1 MRTSQ
6 YLLSTLKETPASA
19 EVISHQLMLRAGLVR
34 NVASGLYTWLPTGLR
49 VLKKVE
55 NIVREEMQRVG
66 ANEVL
71 MPMVQ
76 PADLWEE
83 SGRWDDYGPELLR
96 LNDRHNRSFV
106 LGPTHEEVITKLV
119 ANELSSYK
127 QLPLNVFQIQTKF
140 RDEIRP
146 RFGVMRGREFLMK
159 DAYSFHLTQDSL
171 EQTYQSMFEAYCRI
185 FERLGLNFRPVLA
198 DTGSIGG
205 EASHEFH
212 VLADSGEDDIAFSD
226 SSDFAA
232 NIEKAEALAP
242 TGDMAQPTQSITKVS
257 TPNIGTI
264 EALSSFLNVDATTT
278 VKTLLVVGSAKEG
291 SKENDAA
298 PIVALVLRGDH
309 QLNEIKAENLAQVAS
324 PLTFATDEQ
333 ILSAAG
339 CNAGSIGPVNLK
351 IETIVDR
358 SAAHLTDFV
367 CGANEND
374 MHFTGVNWASDC
386 EDFTVADL
394 RNVVEGDPSPCGQG
408 NIVIKRGI
416 EVGHI
421 FQLGTKYAE
430 AMKCAV
436 LNENG
441 KNQTLTMGCY
451 GIGVSRIVAAAIEQ
465 NHDKYGIKWPA
476 AIAPFQVAI
485 VPMNMAKSARV
496 KETADAL
503 YQQLLNEGVEV
514 LFDDRKERPGV
525 MFADHELIGTP
536 LLLIIGERNLDNQ
549 EIEVKNRITG
559 EKSLMPISDVMAL
572 FK

>member
-34 NVASGLYTWLPTGLR
+34 NLASGLYTWLPTGLR

-66 ANEVL
+66 ANEIL

-96 LNDRHNRSFV
+96 LSDRHKRPFV

-127 QLPLNVFQIQTKF
+127 QLPLSLFQIQTKF

-146 RFGVMRGREFLMK
+146 RFGIMRSREFLMK
-159 DAYSFHLTQDSL
+159 DAYSFHLEQDCL
-171 EQTYQSMFEAYCRI
+171 EKTYQNIFDAYCRI
-185 FERLGLNFRPVLA
+185 FERLGLDYRAVLA

-205 EASHEFH
+205 DASHEFH

-226 SSDFAA
+226 TSNFAA

-242 TGDMAQPTQSITKVS
+242 VEKRAEATQTLTKIS
-257 TPNIGTI
+257 TPNAKTI
-264 EALSSFLNVDATTT
+264 NDVTNFLNVDIKST
-278 VKTLLVVGSAKEG
+278 VKTLLVCGIDNEQG
-291 SKENDAA
+291 DT

-309 QLNEIKAENLAQVAS
+309 QLNEVKAEHLAQVSA
-324 PLTFATDEQ
+324 PLTFASEEQ
-333 ILSAAG
+333 ILAVAN
-339 CNAGSIGPVNLK
+339 CNAGFIGPIGLDVEV
-351 IETIVDR
+351 IIDR
-358 SAAHLTDFV
+358 SAAQLSDFV
-367 CGANEND
+367 CGANEDD
-374 MHFTGVNWASDC
+374 MHLTGVNWQRDCSD
-386 EDFTVADL
+386 EKIADL

-430 AMKCAV
+430 AMKCGV
-436 LNENG
+436 LNEGG

-465 NHDKYGIKWPA
+465 NHDKYGIKWPE

-496 KETADAL
+496 KETADNI
-503 YQQLLNEGVEV
+503 YQQLLDAGIEV

-536 LLLIIGERNLDNQ
+536 LLLIVGERNLDNQ
-549 EIEVKNRITG
+549 QIEVKNRITG
-559 EKSLMPISDVMAL
+559 EKSLIAIDDMMSL

>member
-34 NVASGLYTWLPTGLR
+34 NLASGLYTWLPTGLR

-55 NIVREEMQRVG
+55 TIVREEMQRAGV
-66 ANEVL
+66 NEIL

-96 LNDRHNRSFV
+96 LKDRHKRPFV
-106 LGPTHEEVITKLV
+106 LGPTHEEVITKLI
-119 ANELSSYK
+119 ANELNSYK
-127 QLPLNVFQIQTKF
+127 QLPLSLFQIQTKF

-159 DAYSFHLTQDSL
+159 DAYSFHLEDSCL
-171 EQTYQSMFEAYCRI
+171 EKTYQVMFNAYCRI
-185 FERLGLNFRPVLA
+185 FDRLGLDYRPVLA

-205 EASHEFH
+205 DASHEFH

-226 SSDFAA
+226 VSDFAA
-232 NIEKAEALAP
+232 NVEKAEALAP
-242 TGDMAQPTQSITKVS
+242 TTARAEPSQALTEIS
-257 TPNIGTI
+257 TPNVKTI
-264 EALSSFLNVDATTT
+264 DEVAKFLNVDVKQT
-278 VKTLLVVGSAKEG
+278 VKTLLVCGI
-291 SKENDAA
+291 ENEQGET
-298 PIVALVLRGDH
+298 PLVALVLRGDH
-309 QLNEIKAENLAQVAS
+309 QLNEIKVEHLPQISS
-324 PLTFATDEQ
+324 PLTFASDEQ
-333 ILSAAG
+333 ILATVKCA
-339 CNAGSIGPVNLK
+339 AGSIGPVGLS
-351 IETIVDR
+351 IEVIVDR
-358 SAAHLTDFV
+358 TAAQLSDFV
-367 CGANEND
+367 CGANKND
-374 MHFTGVNWASDC
+374 VHLTGVNWERDC
-386 EDFTVADL
+386 STIEIADI

-408 NIVIKRGI
+408 KIVIKRGI

-421 FQLGTKYAE
+421 FQLGTKYAQ

-436 LNENG
+436 LNEEG

-465 NHDKYGIKWPA
+465 NHDQHGIKWPA

-496 KETADAL
+496 KETAEAL
-503 YQQLLNEGVEV
+503 YEKLNNAGIEV

-525 MFADHELIGTP
+525 MFADHELMGTP
-536 LLLIIGERNLDNQ
+536 LLLVIGERNLDENKV
-549 EIEVKNRITG
+549 EVKNRLTG
-559 EKSLMPISDVMAL
+559 EKSMIAIDDVMSL
-572 FK
+572 FN

>member
-34 NVASGLYTWLPTGLR
+34 NVASGLYTWLPTGLK
-49 VLKKVE
+49 VLRKVE
-55 NIVREEMQRVG
+55 NIVREEMERAG
-66 ANEVL
+66 ALEVL

-83 SGRWDDYGPELLR
+83 SGRWEDYGPELLR
-96 LNDRHNRSFV
+96 LNDRHNRAFV

-119 ANELSSYK
+119 SNEISSYK
-127 QLPLNVFQIQTKF
+127 QLPLNLFQIQTKF

-159 DAYSFHLTQDSL
+159 DAYSFHLGEECL
-171 EQTYQSMFEAYCRI
+171 KKTYQAMFDAYCRI
-185 FERLGLNFRPVLA
+185 FDRLGLDYRPVIA

-226 SSDFAA
+226 VSDFAA
-232 NIEKAEALAP
+232 NVEKAEALAP
-242 TGDMAQPTQSITKVS
+242 TGERPAATESLAKVS
-257 TPNIGTI
+257 TPNVRTI
-264 EALSSFLNVDATTT
+264 EDLAKFLSVDASHTI
-278 VKTLLVVGSAKEG
+278 KTLLILGAAT
-291 SKENDAA
+291 KENKA

-309 QLNEIKAENLAQVAS
+309 QLNEVKAENLAQIAS

-333 ILSAAG
+333 ILATAG
-339 CNAGSIGPVNLK
+339 CNAGSIGPVGLS
-351 IETIVDR
+351 IDVIVDR
-358 SAAHLTDFV
+358 SAAHLADFV
-367 CGANEND
+367 CGANTND
-374 MHFTGVNWASDC
+374 MHLTGVNWDRDAQNYS
-386 EDFTVADL
+386 VADL
-394 RNVVEGDPSPCGQG
+394 RNVVAGDPSPCGQG

-421 FQLGTKYAE
+421 FQLGEKYAQT
-430 AMKCAV
+430 MNCGV
-436 LNENG
+436 LTENG
-441 KNQTLTMGCY
+441 KNQILTMGCY

-476 AIAPFQVAI
+476 AIAPYQVAI

-496 KETADAL
+496 KETAEAL
-503 YQQLLNEGVEV
+503 YQQLQTAGIEV
-514 LFDDRKERPGV
+514 IFDDRKERPGV

-549 EIEVKNRITG
+549 EIEVKNRISG
-559 EKSLMPISDVMAL
+559 EKSMLAISDVMSL
-572 FK
+572 FT

>member
-34 NVASGLYTWLPTGLR
+34 NLASGLYTWLPTGLR

-55 NIVREEMQRVG
+55 TIVREEMQRAGV
-66 ANEVL
+66 NEIL

-96 LNDRHNRSFV
+96 LKDRHKRPFV
-106 LGPTHEEVITKLV
+106 LGPTHEEVITKLI

-127 QLPLNVFQIQTKF
+127 QLPLSLFQIQTKF

-159 DAYSFHLTQDSL
+159 DAYSFHLEDACL
-171 EQTYQSMFEAYCRI
+171 EKTYQVMFNAYCRI
-185 FERLGLNFRPVLA
+185 FDRLGLDYRPVLA

-205 EASHEFH
+205 DASHEFH

-226 SSDFAA
+226 VSDFAA
-232 NIEKAEALAP
+232 NVEKAEALAP
-242 TGDMAQPTQSITKVS
+242 TTARAEPSQVLTEIS
-257 TPNIGTI
+257 TPNVKTI
-264 EALSSFLNVDATTT
+264 DEVAKFLNVDIKQT
-278 VKTLLVVGSAKEG
+278 VKTLLVCGI
-291 SKENDAA
+291 ENEQGET
-298 PIVALVLRGDH
+298 PLVALVLRGDH
-309 QLNEIKAENLAQVAS
+309 QLNEIKVEHLPQISS
-324 PLTFATDEQ
+324 PLTFASDEQ
-333 ILSAAG
+333 ILATVKCA
-339 CNAGSIGPVNLK
+339 AGSIGPVGLS
-351 IETIVDR
+351 IEVIVDR
-358 SAAHLTDFV
+358 TAAQLSDFV
-367 CGANEND
+367 CGANKND
-374 MHFTGVNWASDC
+374 VHLTGVNWERDC
-386 EDFTVADL
+386 STIEIADI

-408 NIVIKRGI
+408 KIVIKRGI

-421 FQLGTKYAE
+421 FQLGTKYAQ

-436 LNENG
+436 LNEEG

-465 NHDKYGIKWPA
+465 NHDQHGIKWPA

-496 KETADAL
+496 KETAEAL
-503 YQQLLNEGVEV
+503 YEKLNNASIEV

-525 MFADHELIGTP
+525 MFADHELMGTP
-536 LLLIIGERNLDNQ
+536 LLLVIGERNLDENKV
-549 EIEVKNRITG
+549 EVKNRLTG
-559 EKSLMPISDVMAL
+559 EKSMIAIDDVMSL
-572 FK
+572 FN

>member
-34 NVASGLYTWLPTGLR
+34 NLASGLYTWLPTGLR

-55 NIVREEMQRVG
+55 NIVREEMQRAG
-66 ANEVL
+66 ANEIL

-96 LNDRHNRSFV
+96 LNDRHKRPFV

-127 QLPLNVFQIQTKF
+127 QLPLSLFQIQTKF

-159 DAYSFHLTQDSL
+159 DAYSFHLDHSCL
-171 EQTYQSMFEAYCRI
+171 EKTYQVMFDAYCRI
-185 FERLGLNFRPVLA
+185 FERLGLNYRPVLA

-205 EASHEFH
+205 DASHEFH

-226 SSDFAA
+226 ASDFAA
-232 NIEKAEALAP
+232 NVEKAEALAP
-242 TGDMAQPTQSITKVS
+242 TAGRAEPSQVLAKIA
-257 TPNIGTI
+257 TPNVKTI
-264 EALSSFLNVDATTT
+264 DDVAEFLNVDIKQT
-278 VKTLLVVGSAKEG
+278 VKTLLVCGIENEEG
-291 SKENDAA
+291 NT

-309 QLNEIKAENLAQVAS
+309 QLNEVKVENLTQIAT

-333 ILSAAG
+333 ILAAAN
-339 CNAGSIGPVNLK
+339 CNSGSIGPVGLL
-351 IETIVDR
+351 IEVIVDR
-358 SAAHLTDFV
+358 SAAQLSDFV
-367 CGANEND
+367 CGANVND
-374 MHFTGVNWASDC
+374 THLTGVNWGRDC
-386 EDFTVADL
+386 SSFEVADI
-394 RNVVEGDPSPCGQG
+394 RNVVEGDPSPCGKG
-408 NIVIKRGI
+408 NIIIKRGI

-421 FQLGTKYAE
+421 FQLGTKYAQ

-436 LNENG
+436 LNEEG

-465 NHDKYGIKWPA
+465 NHDQYGIKWPA

-496 KETADAL
+496 KETAEAI
-503 YQQLLNEGVEV
+503 YEKLNEANIDV

-525 MFADHELIGTP
+525 MFADHELMGTP
-536 LLLIIGERNLDNQ
+536 ILLVIGERNLDDQ
-549 EIEVKNRITG
+549 QVEVKNRITG
-559 EKSLMPISDVMAL
+559 EKSMISIDDIMSL
-572 FK
+572 FN